1 MARVIDCRRSL
12 RSREIVYRRGE
23 FVDVGSR
30 DFEFLGFRA
39 ERKDECAESDDH
51 RRDLADADRSRK
63 HVLL

>member
-1 MARVIDCRRSL
+1 MARVIHRRRGL
-12 RSREIVYRRGE
+12 RLREILHRLRE

-39 ERKDECAESDDH
+39 KREYECGESDDH